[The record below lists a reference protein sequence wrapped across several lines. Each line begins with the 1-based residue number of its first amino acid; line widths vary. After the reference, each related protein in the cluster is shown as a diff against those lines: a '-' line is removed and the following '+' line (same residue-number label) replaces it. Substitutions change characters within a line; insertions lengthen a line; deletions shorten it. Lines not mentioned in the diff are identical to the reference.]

1 MKQFIAI
8 CISVILLS
16 ACSSM
21 NVRPTVG
28 VSMGTTIHP

>member
-1 MKQFIAI
+1 MNKMIAVVI
-8 CISVILLS
+8 CTLLLS

-28 VSMGTTIHP
+28 VSVGTAI

>member
-1 MKQFIAI
+1 MNKLFLLLL
-8 CISVILLS
+8 CCTLLS

-28 VSMGTTIHP
+28 VNVGTSL

>member
-1 MKQFIAI
+1 MKKLMI
-8 CISVILLS
+8 ILTTLILIS

-28 VSMGTTIHP
+28 VSMGSAVH

>member
-1 MKQFIAI
+1 MNKLILVMFSI
-8 CISVILLS
+8 VLLS

-28 VSMGTTIHP
+28 VSMGTAL

>member
-1 MKQFIAI
+1 MNKMIVVVI
-8 CISVILLS
+8 CTLLLS

-28 VSMGTTIHP
+28 VSVGTSI

>member
-1 MKQFIAI
+1 MKVIGLI
-8 CISVILLS
+8 LISCLLLS

-28 VSMGTTIHP
+28 VSMGTSVK

>member
-1 MKQFIAI
+1 MNK
-8 CISVILLS
+8 LLLLLVCCTLMT

-28 VSMGTTIHP
+28 VSIGTSL